1 MANVKL
7 EHVSK
12 IYDNQKKVINDVS
25 LEIKDKE
32 FLVLVGSSGC
42 GKSTVLR
49 MIAGL
54 EEISEGNIIIGDKV
68 VNNVHPKD
76 RDISFV
82 FQSYALYPHMSV
94 YENMAFPLKM
104 RKYKKDVI
112 DKKVREAADFLGL
125 TELLNNKPKQLSGGQ
140 RQRVALGRAIVREP
154 KVLLM
159 DEPLSNLDAKLSA
172 KTRAELKKL
181 HNELQTTF
189 IYVTHDQTE
198 ALTLGDRIAVIDKG
212 VIQQVDTPDVI
223 YNYPANVFVGGFL
236 GSPPMNFIKTEI
248 QNGTVNING
257 SSFELNNEQK
267 ELLKDRNEVI
277 LGIRAEKFNEFDGN
291 FSFNAKVRITEM
303 LGSKKIVYA
312 DCNGHECLAEMPSEN
327 NYDNEVTFRIN
338 TNNILFFD
346 KETEMRIH

>member
-1 MANVKL
+1 MANVILK
-7 EHVSK
+7 HVSK
-12 IYDNQKKVINDVS
+12 LYDNKKKVINDVS
-25 LEIKDKE
+25 LEIRDKE

-54 EEISEGNIIIGDKV
+54 EEISEGEIIIGDKV

-94 YENMAFPLKM
+94 YDNMAFPLKM
-104 RKYKKDVI
+104 RGFKKDEI
-112 DKKVREAADFLGL
+112 DKKVREAAEFLDL
-125 TELLNNKPKQLSGGQ
+125 KELLDRKPKQLSGGQ

-154 KVLLM
+154 MVFLM
-159 DEPLSNLDAKLSA
+159 DEPLSNLDAKLRA

-181 HNELQTTF
+181 HEQLQTTF

-223 YNYPANVFVGGFL
+223 YNSPANVFVGGFL

-248 QNGTVNING
+248 NDGKINING
-257 SSFELNNEQK
+257 VDFELTEEQK
-267 ELLKDRNEVI
+267 NKLNGKKEVL
-277 LGIRAEKFNEFDGN
+277 LGIRAEKFNEPDGTLK
-291 FSFNAKVRITEM
+291 FPAKVRITEM
-303 LGSKKIVYA
+303 LGSKKIIFV
-312 DCNGHECLAEMPSEN
+312 DCNGRECQVEMPAEGT
-327 NYDNEVTFRIN
+327 YDNEVN
-338 TNNILFFD
+338 LSVSNKNILFFD
-346 KETEMRIH
+346 PETEARIY

>member
-7 EHVSK
+7 QNVSK
-12 IYDNQKKVINDVS
+12 IYENQKKVIDNVN
-25 LEIKDKE
+25 LEIEDKE

-42 GKSTVLR
+42 GKSTLLR

-54 EEISEGNIIIGDKV
+54 EDITDGNIIIGDKI

-104 RKYKKDVI
+104 RGYKKDII
-112 DKKVREAADFLGL
+112 DNKVKEAADFLGL
-125 TELLNNKPKQLSGGQ
+125 KELLDRKPKQLSGGQ

-154 KVLLM
+154 KVFLM
-159 DEPLSNLDAKLSA
+159 DEPLSNLDAKLRS

-181 HNELQTTF
+181 HDNLKATF

-212 VIQQVDTPDVI
+212 VIQQIDKPEVI
-223 YNYPANVFVGGFL
+223 YNQPANVFVGGFL
-236 GSPPMNFIKTEI
+236 GSPPMNFISAEI
-248 QNGTVNING
+248 QDNKICINDK
-257 SSFELNNEQK
+257 SFELNEEQK
-267 ELLKDRNEVI
+267 QLLSGRKEI
-277 LGIRAEKFNEFDGN
+277 IIGIRAEKLNEVNGN
-291 FSFNAKVRITEM
+291 FKFSAKIRITEM
-303 LGSKKIVYA
+303 LGSKKIVYV
-312 DCNGHECLAEMPSEN
+312 DCNGRECLAEMPPQGHYE
-327 NYDNEVTFRIN
+327 DEVTLTVDTKN
-338 TNNILFFD
+338 LLFFD
-346 KETEMRIH
+346 PQTEMRIG

>member
-1 MANVKL
+1 MANVILK
-7 EHVSK
+7 HVSK
-12 IYDNQKKVINDVS
+12 LYDNKKKVINDVT

-54 EEISEGNIIIGDKV
+54 EEISEGEIIIGDKV
-68 VNNVHPKD
+68 VNNIHPKD

-94 YENMAFPLKM
+94 YDNMAFPLKM
-104 RKYKKDVI
+104 RGFKKDEI
-112 DKKVREAADFLGL
+112 DKKVREAAEFLDL
-125 TELLNNKPKQLSGGQ
+125 KELLDRKPKQLSGGQ

-154 KVLLM
+154 RVFLM
-159 DEPLSNLDAKLSA
+159 DEPLSNLDAKLRA

-181 HNELQTTF
+181 HEQLQTTF

-223 YNYPANVFVGGFL
+223 YNSPANVFVGGFL
-236 GSPPMNFIKTEI
+236 GSPPMNFIKTDI
-248 QNGTVNING
+248 VDGKINING
-257 SSFELNNEQK
+257 IDFELSEEQK
-267 ELLKDRNEVI
+267 NQLKDKTKVI
-277 LGIRAEKFNEFDGN
+277 LGIRAEKFNDLDGTFK
-291 FSFNAKVRITEM
+291 FSAKVRITEM
-303 LGSKKIVYA
+303 LGSKKIVFV
-312 DCNGHECLAEMPSEN
+312 DCNGKECQVEMPPEGT
-327 NYDNEVTFRIN
+327 YENEVN
-338 TNNILFFD
+338 LSVSPKNILFFD
-346 KETEMRIH
+346 VETEARIY